1 LLTSVLDFVREC
13 ISHARMHSDLHN
25 RGRYDLASL
34 EALRNELGL
43 TQAEVCR
50 ALAMSPSTYQR
61 WLKHIAGLPGGV
73 KPQPRSL
80 KALRDVL
87 LAEANRRRGVQAP
100 DLTQPAA

>member
-1 LLTSVLDFVREC
+1 
-13 ISHARMHSDLHN
+13 MHSDLHIG
-25 RGRYDLASL
+25 GRPDLASL
-34 EALRNELGL
+34 EALRNQLGL

-80 KALRDVL
+80 KALREVL
-87 LAEANRRRGVQAP
+87 LAEAKRRQPVQAP
-100 DLTQPAA
+100 DITQPAA

>member
-1 LLTSVLDFVREC
+1 
-13 ISHARMHSDLHN
+13 MHSDLHN

-50 ALAMSPSTYQR
+50 ELAMSPSTYQR

-87 LAEANRRRGVQAP
+87 LAEANRRRGVP
-100 DLTQPAA
+100 TSDLTRPAA